1 LKANFTGLVAGL
13 TAIMALALSW
23 VTVSSTAVFE
33 DITMDF
39 TVYLYQV
46 QGTING
52 TSASV
57 FPNVWFTL
65 GALALITLTALLC
78 FTGSLIADRKGQLL
92 LLLAGIAA
100 ILAVVI
106 FGAGLL
112 NSDYANPR
120 LEPAAAMNLF
130 EANTFGITADE
141 AMESSYDFVW
151 WLGYGFWLA
160 LATAVIAFVATVVPS
175 IKKKTANT

>member
-1 LKANFTGLVAGL
+1 
-13 TAIMALALSW
+13 M
-23 VTVSSTAVFE
+23 
-33 DITMDF
+33 
-39 TVYLYQV
+39 
-46 QGTING
+46 
-52 TSASV
+52 
-57 FPNVWFTL
+57 

-175 IKKKTANT
+175 IKKKPQTHNNVSIAKVSYSIRKNSKTVPLPFSLLGEKESVEKHDRHVLRPF